1 MGRGTIQYSH
11 HVIPALPV
19 GAWMEIKHRTPRTDV
34 EITRITCSF
43 AWLHKVHSGGAA
55 PVVDVSRPA

>member
-1 MGRGTIQYSH
+1 
-11 HVIPALPV
+11 
-19 GAWMEIKHRTPRTDV
+19 MEIKHRTPRTDV